1 MWQAAAPNDQALDR
15 AGDVE
20 GRRTEAGV
28 DVDQQ
33 RHVAHVGDAAH
44 VGQHVVHGV
53 DAQVRQAQRAG
64 GDAAARQ
71 VDGAVAGAP
80 GQQRMVGVDGADDL
94 QRAFFGQRATEQGA
108 GRFGSGHGWS
118 PCMWTGCSGRPRAV
132 GVPVRG
138 GPGAGSWLASD
149 LTSGP
154 ENKSVPCATI
164 VCDAFAAAQADRC
177 ICRVAGVRRRLAG
190 GRRSHC
196 AHGAAH
202 RRPVNGPANGPNFLA
217 RPDYFSRSFTPSR
230 SSSSSFSVKSRRS
243 REKASISRPSTR
255 LYSPFSVMTGTP

>member
-71 VDGAVAGAP
+71 VDGAVAGAL

-118 PCMWTGCSGRPRAV
+118 PCMWTGCSGRPGQWVCRSE
-132 GVPVRG
+132 
-138 GPGAGSWLASD
+138 AGRRRL
-149 LTSGP
+149 
-154 ENKSVPCATI
+154 
-164 VCDAFAAAQADRC
+164 
-177 ICRVAGVRRRLAG
+177 VAGVRPRVRKINLSPARQSFATHWRRRKRTGVFAG
-190 GRRSHC
+190 AQASEDAWRAACDRM
-196 AHGAAH
+196 ARMAPAH
-202 RRPVNGPANGPNFLA
+202 RRPVVGPRTGPIFMLDLITSA
-217 RPDYFSRSFTPSR
+217 GPSR
-230 SSSSSFSVKSRRS
+230 RRALRAALS
-243 REKASISRPSTR
+243 A
-255 LYSPFSVMTGTP
+255 